1 MYAFVWGFKRDRYF
15 VSPSYAL
22 LKMNYKEHPTYKEY
36 EKLGFPEISKNEQ
49 LRILTNFDYEEIM
62 SKIPDWK
69 SKPFPMGICF
79 YDGYR

>member
-1 MYAFVWGFKRDRYF
+1 
-15 VSPSYAL
+15 
-22 LKMNYKEHPTYKEY
+22 MNYKEHPTYKEH